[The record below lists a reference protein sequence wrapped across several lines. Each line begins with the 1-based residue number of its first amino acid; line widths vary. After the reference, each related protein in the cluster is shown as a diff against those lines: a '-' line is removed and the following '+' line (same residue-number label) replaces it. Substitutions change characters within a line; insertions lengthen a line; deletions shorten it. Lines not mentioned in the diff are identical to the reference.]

1 MTVKEKSIAVD
12 FLQKY
17 TGKNSKHPIPAYY
30 LKHII
35 QHYTHIYM
43 REDEMIFILK
53 CLGYMQ
59 DKQYD
64 TWFFM
69 SLDKRI
75 YRGYIE
81 RSGNKWRKQSQMK
94 LS

>member
-1 MTVKEKSIAVD
+1 MTVKEKSIAEE

-35 QHYTHIYM
+35 QYYTNVYL
-43 REDEMIFILK
+43 RLDEMVFILK
-53 CLGYMQ
+53 WLGYRQ

-69 SLDKRI
+69 SLDKRV
-75 YRGYIE
+75 YRNYIE
-81 RSGNKWRKQSQMK
+81 RGGKQWLRQYQTK

>member
-1 MTVKEKSIAVD
+1 MTVKEKNIAED

-35 QHYTHIYM
+35 QHYTRVYM
-43 REDEMIFILK
+43 REEELVFILK
-53 CLGYMQ
+53 WLGYRQ
-59 DKQYD
+59 DKQYG

-69 SLDKRI
+69 TLDKRI
-75 YRGYIE
+75 YRNYIE
-81 RSGNKWRKQSQMK
+81 RGGNKWRNLSQMK
-94 LS
+94 SS